1 MVRAGR
7 LNLVKFLASQVAAVV
22 GGKLLG
28 GDVLL
33 DGATQDS
40 RSVRPGCLFVPLH
53 AERDGHDFIG
63 AALDAGAVAYLTS
76 NAPGVD
82 GGTGIRVQ
90 DTGTAL
96 SALGAAARRSMSMP
110 VVGITGSVGKTST
123 KDMTSAVLARG
134 GPVHSSP
141 RSFNNDIGVP
151 LTLVNA
157 PDEPAVLVLELG
169 ARQEGDI
176 ASLCGLARPDV
187 GVITTVAAVHTGVMG
202 SVEAVART
210 KGELLD
216 ALPAEGCAVLNAD
229 VPAVME
235 QASRTLAR
243 QITFGAGGEIRAS
256 DISVDDHLRASFSL
270 ESPWGRTEV
279 RLGVP
284 GVHMVDNA
292 LAAAAVG
299 LVLDIP
305 LGEVAGGLG
314 EARLSPGR
322 MQVSTNRSGVV
333 VVNDAYNANP
343 TSVMAALRALSSL
356 PTGGRRLAVLGLM
369 AELGGESSDAHL
381 RVVAVARELGIE
393 VLTVGTDLYGVEPLG
408 GVEEALDVLTGLNL
422 AEGDSVLVKGSLVAG
437 LQELAE
443 KLAAT

>member
-1 MVRAGR
+1 
-7 LNLVKFLASQVAAVV
+7 VKFLASQVTAAVD
-22 GGKLLG
+22 GELLG
-28 GDVLL
+28 DDVLL

-40 RSVRPGCLFVPLH
+40 RSVRPGCLFVPLD
-53 AERDGHDFIG
+53 AERDGHDFIE
-63 AALDAGAVAYLTS
+63 AALEAGAVAYLTS
-76 NAPGVD
+76 DSSTVGN
-82 GGTGIRVQ
+82 GTGIRVQ

-96 SALGAAARRSMSMP
+96 SALGATARRSMSMP

-123 KDMTSAVLARG
+123 KDMTAAVLARS

-141 RSFNNDIGVP
+141 QSFNNEIGVP
-151 LTLVNA
+151 LTLLNA
-157 PDEPAVLVLELG
+157 PEDPAFLVLELG

-187 GVITTVAAVHTGVMG
+187 GVITTVAAAHTGVMG
-202 SVEAVART
+202 PVEAVART

-229 VPAVME
+229 VPAVIA
-235 QASRTLAR
+235 QASRSRAMQL
-243 QITFGAGGEIRAS
+243 TFGAGGEVRAS
-256 DISVDDHLRASFSL
+256 DTRIDDRLRASFCL

-299 LVLDIP
+299 LLLDVP
-305 LGEVAGGLG
+305 LGEVAGGLS
-314 EARLSPGR
+314 EACLSPGR

-369 AELGGESSDAHL
+369 AELGGESSEAHL

-393 VLTVGTDLYGVEPLG
+393 VLAVGTDLYGIEPLG
-408 GVEEALDVLTGLNL
+408 GVDEALDVVTGLNL